1 MHVCC
6 VITAESITAAW
17 VQLHLLSAASKS
29 LRPTPSFFLPPLLSL
44 VFFVPVSGNGH
55 NMLVALCQVLKFC
68 IRENILSRC
77 YVAELSVFEGNDLI
91 THCLSSLLTTISHYL
106 AVFYNRISGNTK
118 FKRMK

>member
-55 NMLVALCQVLKFC
+55 NMLVALCQVKYFFVKFSSP
-68 IRENILSRC
+68 NGGFHLASTILPG
-77 YVAELSVFEGNDLI
+77 ETNKMIFLQLSTTSPF
-91 THCLSSLLTTISHYL
+91 SLTFTSTSTL
-106 AVFYNRISGNTK
+106 
-118 FKRMK
+118 

>member
-55 NMLVALCQVLKFC
+55 NRLVALCQVLK
-68 IRENILSRC
+68 S
-77 YVAELSVFEGNDLI
+77 
-91 THCLSSLLTTISHYL
+91 
-106 AVFYNRISGNTK
+106 
-118 FKRMK
+118 